1 MAPPVL
7 RWVFSWSIPGGCCS
21 IQIHD
26 LFYLCSQGWAPS
38 CSWHSSR
45 KEPRA
50 PAAPVPPQQPGKTHV
65 CAADPLQQQT
75 GHLCL
80 TVELGLR
87 EPQLVFCLR
96 NRTGC
101 SGQHTARTPL
111 LPLPGRGNTHLLHH
125 HPPSALSVLLA
136 PWGPREAGTRSTRH
150 ETPWVRVPAA
160 SLYLNVIP
168 A

>member
-1 MAPPVL
+1 MPRWHCLCFVGFLAGAFQVVAVTSKFMTSSTSTPKAGLHPALGILLGRSQEPPAV
-7 RWVFSWSIPGGCCS
+7 
-21 IQIHD
+21 
-26 LFYLCSQGWAPS
+26 
-38 CSWHSSR
+38 
-45 KEPRA
+45 
-50 PAAPVPPQQPGKTHV
+50 PVPPQQPGKTHM

-87 EPQLVFCLR
+87 EPQLMFCLR

-111 LPLPGRGNTHLLHH
+111 LPLLGRGNTHLLHH

-136 PWGPREAGTRSTRH
+136 P
-150 ETPWVRVPAA
+150 
-160 SLYLNVIP
+160 
-168 A
+168 